1 MKRLKIIQRSL
12 SRIKR
17 RYLNSNFILSIKFY
31 SKIVLLF
38 VTAALVVRILSP
50 YYETV
55 GNLFINQGW
64 KRVPQHY
71 SFRFVPS
78 LSTTS
83 GCS

>member
-38 VTAALVVRILSP
+38 VTAALVRILSP